1 MEQTDR
7 FPVLISNKRRDD
19 MSLRFIPT
27 RVHGVIDYLTS
38 GTLLG
43 APELLRLRDVPS
55 AALTLRLSGA
65 KAAAYSLL
73 TDYELGLVRVLPM
86 PVHLALDAASGAFL
100 ASSPWLFGFAKNGTR
115 YWLPH
120 ALVGV
125 GEILAAATS
134 KTTPDDEV
142 GSR

>member
-1 MEQTDR
+1 
-7 FPVLISNKRRDD
+7 
-19 MSLRFIPT
+19 MSIRLIPT

-38 GTLLG
+38 GTLLA
-43 APELLRLRDVPS
+43 APELFRLKDVPS
-55 AALTLRLSGA
+55 AALTLRLTGA

-73 TDYELGLVRVLPM
+73 TDHELGLVRLIPM

-120 ALVGV
+120 TLIGV
-125 GEILAAATS
+125 GEILAAITT
-134 KTTPDDEV
+134 KTTPGDKE
-142 GSR
+142 SSS